1 MQLRYEVALRA
12 SERTPAKKWGKWFV
26 EKYAERMGSFATLTF
41 SSPVTKTKAI
51 IQGKRFGRL
60 LNESVYG
67 RYYRRRNKGLVTI
80 FAVEGTG
87 REKAHHLHYLIEK
100 HPQVDSSR
108 ISRLWGKLAGS
119 RASRMGVN
127 VEPINSIRE
136 VTDYVLKDTTWEYGP
151 ELYAPYGH
159 KKSRKQRA

>member
-12 SERTPAKKWGKWFV
+12 NKRTPAKEWGKWFV
-26 EKYAERMGSFATLTF
+26 EMYAERMGSFATLTF
-41 SSPVTKTKAI
+41 ASPVTRTQALK
-51 IQGKRFGRL
+51 QGKRFGRL

-80 FAVEGTG
+80 FAVEGG
-87 REKAHHLHYLIEK
+87 RRAAHHLHYLIEK

-119 RASRMGVN
+119 RASRIGVN
-127 VEPINSIRE
+127 VEPIRSIRE
-136 VTDYVLKDTTWEYGP
+136 VTDYVLKDTTWEHGP
-151 ELYAPYGH
+151 ELYIPYGS
-159 KKSRKQRA
+159 KARD

>member
-1 MQLRYEVALRA
+1 MQLRYEVALRV
-12 SERTPAKKWGKWFV
+12 SERTPAKEWGEWFV

-41 SSPVTKTKAI
+41 SNPVTRTQALK
-51 IQGKRFGRL
+51 QGKRFGRL

-67 RYYRRRNKGLVTI
+67 RYYRRRNKGLVSI

-87 REKAHHLHYLIEK
+87 RGGRRAAHHLHYLIER

-119 RASRMGVN
+119 RASRIGVN

-136 VTDYVLKDTTWEYGP
+136 VTDYVLKKTTWEHGP
-151 ELYAPYGH
+151 ELYAPYGP
-159 KKSRKQRA
+159 KARD

>member
-12 SERTPAKKWGKWFV
+12 NKLTPAKEWGEWFV

-41 SSPVTKTKAI
+41 SSPVTRTKAI

-67 RYYRRRNKGLVTI
+67 RYYRRHNKGLVTI
-80 FAVEGTG
+80 FAVEGREGAGG
-87 REKAHHLHYLIEK
+87 RRAAHHLHYLIEK

-108 ISRLWGKLAGS
+108 ITRLWGKLAGS
-119 RASRMGVN
+119 RASRIGVN

-136 VTDYVLKDTTWEYGP
+136 VTDYVLKNTTWEHGP
-151 ELYAPYGH
+151 ELYAPYGP
-159 KKSRKQRA
+159 KARD